1 MTTHKTSGPA
11 TEAGNSTREI
21 LLKARI
27 RHTRIFCLLLVPLV
41 AVTSPRW
48 QVHTLPY
55 EIMTFWGHLFV
66 AGGVLIR
73 IYSSLFIGGRKNEM
87 LITEGPFSVVRNPLY
102 LGSFLAMSG
111 LVLLTGSI
119 TFTGVLLAA
128 FLLYYRITVMREEI
142 FLHRKF
148 GARYRKYVERVPRWL
163 PERNLWMLPA
173 QSRWNGQRE
182 MNVRPYFVLRAALD
196 GSVFFLIIPLLEGL
210 CALREHGV
218 VPTLLNLP

>member
-1 MTTHKTSGPA
+1 MTTNKTSEAA
-11 TEAGNSTREI
+11 TDGSKSASNI
-21 LLKARI
+21 LLKART
-27 RHTRIFCLLLVPLV
+27 RHTRIFCPLLILLV

-48 QVHTLPY
+48 QMHSLPY

-102 LGSFLAMSG
+102 LGSFLAMTG
-111 LVLLTGSI
+111 LALLTGSI
-119 TFTGVLLAA
+119 TFTAVLVSA
-128 FLLYYRITVMREEI
+128 FAIYYRITVKREEI
-142 FLHRKF
+142 FLNRKF
-148 GARYRKYVERVPRWL
+148 GARYRKYADRVPRWL
-163 PERNLWMLPA
+163 PERNLWRLPDH
-173 QSRWNGQRE
+173 GQWKGPRE
-182 MNVRPYFVLRAALD
+182 VNVRPYFVLRAALD
-196 GSVFFLIIPLLEGL
+196 GSVFFLIVPLLEGL